1 MSKKIIALD
10 AGHGM
15 KTLGKRCLKSI
26 DPNQTREWWLNDR
39 IADLVQTLLAGYDCT
54 VIRTDDVTG
63 EKDISLSNRV
73 KKANNANADIFI
85 SIHHNAGING
95 GTGGG
100 TVVYYYSSSPERQE
114 QAQRLYSSVV
124 IRTGLVGNRNQK
136 IIKNGFYVIKNTKM
150 PAFLLENGFM
160 DSRTD
165 TPKILTVDHAE
176 KTAQGIVSFLE
187 KELSLKKVSGQSVP
201 DTVEAV
207 VYGGLDYSPVFN
219 ATYYADRYG
228 DLKAAYGYNA
238 SALFTHFITNGMKE
252 GRQAIETFNVQTYK
266 ARYPDLQKTFGEN
279 LPQYYQHY
287 VQLGKDEKRISI

>member
-1 MSKKIIALD
+1 MSKKIIAID

-15 KTLGKRCLKSI
+15 KTLGKRCSKSI

-39 IADLVQTLLAGYDCT
+39 IANLVQTLLSGYDCT
-54 VIRTDDVTG
+54 VIRTDDITG
-63 EKDISLSNRV
+63 AKDISLSNRV
-73 KKANNANADIFI
+73 KTANNANADIFI

-100 TVVYYYSSSPERQE
+100 TVVFYDSDVYRYE

-124 IRTGLVGNRNQK
+124 IRTGLVGNRSQK
-136 IIKNGFYVIKNTKM
+136 VIKNGFYVIKNAKM

-165 TPKILTVDHAE
+165 TPKILTADHAE

-187 KELSLKKVSGQSVP
+187 KELSLKKVSGQ
-201 DTVEAV
+201 TVTDPVESV

-219 ATYYADRYG
+219 AIYYAERYK

-266 ARYPDLQKTFGEN
+266 SRYPDLQKAFGEN
-279 LPQYYQHY
+279 LPLYYQHY
-287 VQLGKDEKRISI
+287 IQLGRSEKRIAI